1 MERCGI
7 VSASPYR
14 GGMPASPRPDGQ
26 LSAAHARVNK
36 LIRGLMGRPADK
48 QRSAEYERL
57 LIQWAEVSQQ
67 EDVEPAA

>member
-1 MERCGI
+1 
-7 VSASPYR
+7 
-14 GGMPASPRPDGQ
+14 MPLSSRPDGQ
-26 LSAAHARVNK
+26 LCPARARINK

-57 LIQWAEVSQQ
+57 LVQWAEVTQQ